1 MFPTRSTSIKS
12 KGHHDTINEV
22 TRVVVVHTWE
32 NTKTGRLSRRSI
44 SYTLSHSR
52 IPTKSTLQQ
61 ISTVRSMSWQ
71 AELFLIVDP
80 SLLQVLISLIII
92 TSLQGSSSRGEWT
105 SYFHFSVISRRTDNP
120 VTISFILQ
128 PTRGAVNKNFKP
140 PCPHG
145 CSQGAWCE
153 CPLWKGHPYNHEKV
167 PRPMESYNRCIG
179 RNLSCLAANSPLGVI

>member
-1 MFPTRSTSIKS
+1 MLNTLFLVYFNQWCQAQDQMMSQMHSAKRLAQTKS
-12 KGHHDTINEV
+12 CVPHSFYTLSSPQDSMTLINEV

-32 NTKTGRLSRRSI
+32 ITKAGRLSRRSI

-105 SYFHFSVISRRTDNP
+105 SYFHFSVISRRTD
-120 VTISFILQ
+120 SF
-128 PTRGAVNKNFKP
+128 
-140 PCPHG
+140 
-145 CSQGAWCE
+145 
-153 CPLWKGHPYNHEKV
+153 
-167 PRPMESYNRCIG
+167 
-179 RNLSCLAANSPLGVI
+179 SP